1 MGSEPDFAAIPAALR
16 EKVAQGWEVRQRHFP
31 GRRIIFDYP
40 VDTAVVSLT
49 GTACALRCAHCNA
62 RYLEHML
69 PIERALEKAPD
80 APSYLISG
88 GSDRAG
94 KVPVTSHLEEIA
106 RLAQHGRLNWH
117 VGLIDESEMDAIAPY
132 VHTVSF
138 DFVGDDE
145 TIREVYGLERTVE
158 DYARTFAALRRRFR
172 VVPHITIGL
181 RGGAIGHELPALRI
195 LRDMPRFD
203 TLVFLV
209 LIPTVGTAYEGRQP
223 PAVETA
229 LDIILEGR
237 LMFPDVEISLGCMRP
252 RGEYRDRLD
261 PLAVYAGVNRIVS
274 PARPAVQAAEAL
286 GLQIERRRE
295 CCIF

>member
-1 MGSEPDFAAIPAALR
+1 MEPELYLASIPPALQDAL
-16 EKVAQGWEVRQRHFP
+16 AQGWEIRQRHFP
-31 GRRIIFDYP
+31 DKRIVFDYP

-49 GTACALRCAHCNA
+49 GAACALRCAHCNA

-69 PIERALEKAPD
+69 PIEQALEKAPD

-88 GSDRAG
+88 GSDRTG
-94 KVPVTSHLEEIA
+94 KVPVTAHLEEIA
-106 RLAQHGRLNWH
+106 ELARHGRLNWH

-138 DFVGDDE
+138 DFVGDDA

-158 DYARTFAALRRRFR
+158 DYVRVFKALSRRFR

-181 RGGAIGHELPALRI
+181 RGGGIGHELPALRI
-195 LRDMPRFD
+195 LQDMPQFD

-209 LIPTVGTAYEGRQP
+209 LIPTAGTAYADRQP
-223 PAVETA
+223 PAVETV
-229 LDIILEGR
+229 LDIILQGR
-237 LMFPDVEISLGCMRP
+237 RMFPDVEISLGCMRP
-252 RGEYRDRLD
+252 HGGYRERLD
-261 PLAVYAGVNRIVS
+261 PLAVWAGVNRIVS
-274 PARPAVQAAEAL
+274 PARSAIQLAEGL
-286 GLQIERRRE
+286 GLRVERRSE

>member
-1 MGSEPDFAAIPAALR
+1 MPFEPEFAALPAALR
-16 EKVAQGWEVRQRHFP
+16 EKIAQGWAVRQRYFP
-31 GRRIIFDYP
+31 DQRIIFDYP

-49 GTACALRCAHCNA
+49 GMACALHCAHCNA

-69 PIERALEKAPD
+69 PIEQALERVPD

-94 KVPVTSHLEEIA
+94 KVPVTSHLDEIA
-106 RLAQHGRLNWH
+106 ALAQHGRLNWH
-117 VGLIDESEMDAIAPY
+117 VGLIDEQEMDAIAPY

-138 DFVGDDE
+138 DFVGDDA

-158 DYARTFAALRRRFR
+158 DYTRTLAALSRRFR

-195 LRDMPRFD
+195 LRDMPHFD

-209 LIPTVGTAYEGRQP
+209 LIPTAGTAYEGRQP
-223 PAVETA
+223 PAVEAA

-274 PARPAVQAAEAL
+274 PARPAVQTAEAL
-286 GLQIERRRE
+286 GLRVERRRE

>member
-1 MGSEPDFAAIPAALR
+1 MELELYLSFLPAALR
-16 EKVAQGWEVRQRHFP
+16 DTIAQGWEIRQRHFP
-31 GRRIIFDYP
+31 DRRIVFDYP

-69 PIERALEKAPD
+69 PIEQALEKAPD

-94 KVPVTSHLEEIA
+94 RVPVTAHLEEIA
-106 RLAQHGRLNWH
+106 ELARHGRLNWH

-138 DFVGDDE
+138 DLVGDDA

-158 DYARTFAALRRRFR
+158 DYVRVFQALSRRFR

-181 RGGAIGHELPALRI
+181 RGGTIGHELPALRI

-209 LIPTVGTAYEGRQP
+209 LIPTAGTAYADRQP
-223 PAVETA
+223 PAVEAA
-229 LDIILEGR
+229 LDIILQGR
-237 LMFPDVEISLGCMRP
+237 RMFPDVEISLGCMRP
-252 RGEYRDRLD
+252 HGEYRDRLD

-274 PARPAVQAAEAL
+274 PARPAVQLAEGL
-286 GLQIERRRE
+286 GLQVERRLE